1 MYMYLQKSTVS
12 PMFML
17 AFMQLA
23 TGHGTPLR
31 YAVWPLVG
39 AELTAVHSPV
49 PNRKGFSHTETEE
62 LHDS

>member
-1 MYMYLQKSTVS
+1 
-12 PMFML
+12 MFML